1 MFLKEASEKARQL
14 GKRGKDRKKC
24 RKMQRA
30 AGAAEFFFL
39 HILPPEL
46 QGKFYQEVQV
56 SNSDPASLSKYQS
69 CAERQQPLPAT
80 PPWGDPPAS
89 AGGGQPSASR
99 SPLRYHIHLLPSELN
114 LGTSEVTSTTQQ
126 CDQAEEV

>member
-39 HILPPEL
+39 HILPPGL

-80 PPWGDPPAS
+80 PPGGAHLPLQGEAS
-89 AGGGQPSASR
+89 PRLPGAPSA
-99 SPLRYHIHLLPSELN
+99 I
-114 LGTSEVTSTTQQ
+114 TST
-126 CDQAEEV
+126 CHPLN